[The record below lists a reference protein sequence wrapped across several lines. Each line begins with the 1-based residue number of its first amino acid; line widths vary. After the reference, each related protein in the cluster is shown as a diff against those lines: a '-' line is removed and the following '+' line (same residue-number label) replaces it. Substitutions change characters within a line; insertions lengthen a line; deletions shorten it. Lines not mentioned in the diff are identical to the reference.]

1 MVSKTRQPKPDLL
14 TAADQAPDCAAALA
28 QVAHTDDVV
37 EYTLRCVLALAPG
50 LSEAVARL
58 AEAQV
63 RGTFGGD
70 RVYVA
75 RRQGE
80 GTSERNAAIRRDFAR
95 GERVELLVRRYG
107 VSRTHVYRI
116 LGADAGCR

>member
-1 MVSKTRQPKPDLL
+1 MFE
-14 TAADQAPDCAAALA
+14 ADAVATPHDAHAALRD
-28 QVAHTDDVV
+28 VPTCEDVV
-37 EYTLRCVLALAPG
+37 EYTLRCVLALAPE
-50 LSEAVARL
+50 LSRAVARL
-58 AEAQV
+58 ADAQA
-63 RGTFGGD
+63 RQTFGGD

-107 VSRTHVYRI
+107 LSRVQVWRI
-116 LGADAGCR
+116 VNGVPNR